1 MVISLPETY
10 SSHPKMAVWKMKF
23 HCGMAYLF
31 SFREGK
37 YSEHM
42 TGFFLGA
49 GVGHCGGVSF
59 HSHRKR
65 IFSSTWYCQS
75 SFTSCSSISNRCLV
89 LPGTQLA
96 RPNDVTQ
103 NGPWKRWR
111 LLGLQYGHVWV
122 FFYIFLRC
130 MIQSILRTKHRWNHV
145 IFHHLSSAF
154 VFTWRIMLVSGSDH
168 PHVFPPWIGHLWK
181 RSHDHRSF
189 GGSRKAPKFDAKD
202 ESVFRGGFRSP
213 QRVGSR

>member
-122 FFYIFLRC
+122 FFWGVWFNPSWEQNTDEITSYFTTCQVPSFL
-130 MIQSILRTKHRWNHV
+130 L
-145 IFHHLSSAF
+145 
-154 VFTWRIMLVSGSDH
+154 
-168 PHVFPPWIGHLWK
+168 
-181 RSHDHRSF
+181 
-189 GGSRKAPKFDAKD
+189 GGSC
-202 ESVFRGGFRSP
+202 
-213 QRVGSR
+213 